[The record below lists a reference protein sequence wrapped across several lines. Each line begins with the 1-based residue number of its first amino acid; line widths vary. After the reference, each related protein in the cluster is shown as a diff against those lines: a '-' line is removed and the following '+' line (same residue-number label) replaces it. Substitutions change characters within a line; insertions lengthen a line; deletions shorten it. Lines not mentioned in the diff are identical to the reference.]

1 MVGIAVISHGQLCE
15 GIMNSVEMVAGNA
28 EQLGIL
34 SLKPGMSPDI
44 YREDPKKMIET
55 LDTGDGVLVLADLL
69 GGTPFN
75 SSAMLSE
82 NMKIQIVTGM
92 NMPMLVSL
100 VLERAEEDTLDDL
113 AQRAVEE
120 GKNGINA
127 LKR

>member
-15 GIMNSVEMVAGNA
+15 GIMDSVKMVAGDA
-28 EQLGIL
+28 EQIGIL
-34 SLKPGMSPDI
+34 SLKPGMSPDT
-44 YREDPKKMIET
+44 YREELRKMIED

-92 NMPMLVSL
+92 NMPMLVSI
-100 VLERAEEDTLDDL
+100 VLEREDGDTLDDL
-113 AQRAVEE
+113 AQRAAEE
-120 GKNGINA
+120 GKNGINI

>member
-34 SLKPGMSPDI
+34 SLKPGMSPDV
-44 YREDPKKMIET
+44 YREDLKKMIET

-120 GKNGINA
+120 GKNGINV